1 MKLIVGFGNPG
12 EKFANNR
19 QNIGF
24 KVIDIISNNEGIEVK
39 IKKKKSVIGRGKIYG
54 NDVVLLK
61 PQTFVNL
68 IGESV
73 LYIASFLRISV
84 KDIIC
89 IVEDSS
95 LQLGEMRVDYLYSP
109 LEHLGVQSMTLALKS
124 DRFAKVRVGIGKPPR
139 NVTMEHYLLQDFT
152 PKENL
157 ILIDVLNKTE
167 QVVRMLIKHSI
178 EEVQNKY
185 NPDGAIKV
193 KKRLVKAVRIDHRKK
208 SDHKTNKKSK

>member
-12 EKFANNR
+12 EKYINNR

-24 KVIDIISNNEGIEVK
+24 KVIDIIGNNENIEVK
-39 IKKKKSVIGRGKIYG
+39 IKKKKSLIGRGAIEG
-54 NDVVLLK
+54 AEVVLLK

-73 LYIASFLRISV
+73 LYIASFLRINV

-89 IVEDSS
+89 VLEDSS
-95 LQLGEMRVDYLYSP
+95 LHVGDLRIDYMLSDLKHEGVD
-109 LEHLGVQSMTLALKS
+109 SMTRALKS
-124 DRFAKVRVGIGKPPR
+124 DKFAKVRVGIGTPPD
-139 NVTMEHYLLQDFT
+139 NVTLNSYLLEDFT
-152 PKENL
+152 NEENL

-167 QVVRMLIKHSI
+167 KIVKMLIKHPI

-185 NPDGAIKV
+185 NPEGAPKLERRRVRKV
-193 KKRLVKAVRIDHRKK
+193 IIRR
-208 SDHKTNKKSK
+208 

>member
-24 KVIDIISNNEGIEVK
+24 KVIDIIGNNENIEVK
-39 IKKKKSVIGRGKIYG
+39 IKKKKSIIGRGKIKG
-54 NDVVLLK
+54 FDAVLLK

-73 LYIASFLRISV
+73 LYIASFLRINV

-95 LQLGEMRVDYLYSP
+95 LPLGEMRVDYLYSS
-109 LEHLGVQSMTLALKS
+109 LEHEGVKSMTKALKS
-124 DRFAKVRVGIGKPPR
+124 ERFAKIRVGIGKLP
-139 NVTMEHYLLQDFT
+139 TGMSMEKYLHQDFT
-152 PKENL
+152 DEENL
-157 ILIDVLNKTE
+157 ILIDILNKSE
-167 QVVRMLIKHSI
+167 EVAKMLLLYSI
-178 EEVQNKY
+178 EEVQEKY
-185 NPDGAIKV
+185 NPDGAPKIKKRTV
-193 KKRLVKAVRIDHRKK
+193 KKIHIDHRKF
-208 SDHKTNKKSK
+208 KKK